1 MNETIGA
8 GTNNPS
14 RAKEW
19 EKAAVDE
26 ENRRRQEQLEGRLR
40 DLEERV
46 KRGSMTAEQAQATKE
61 KMMALERDRLEAA
74 GRAKIE
80 AAAKVELE
88 TAAAA
93 LNQAPSNKSESPA
106 EDKEFGHF
114 QVASGTSKE
123 AEFKRLTGEDWPG
136 EKYYAV
142 TYGVD
147 EGYDEPI
154 ENWTI
159 YERPAVE
166 AQQQPETITNDEVF
180 GHFQVASGTSK
191 EAEFKRLTGEDWP
204 GVEYYATC
212 YGVDEGYDE
221 PIENWT
227 IYKRSSNEQDP
238 TDASEGEDNP
248 EDKDNAEGEKDPN
261 DKDDSKGEGS
271 PEENKNKV
279 DLGDPTVKKLEIAID
294 KNKTE
299 RLEKIEEDLSKM
311 LPDLAELYAR
321 NRRIIIGAKNRAE
334 FERVKGEYS
343 ELLDEA
349 LKLKS
354 EASFN
359 KGMGELSEKLE
370 KRAEELTQQIQAQ
383 LIEFVGGDP
392 ESTEKTQEEVDAER
406 TRLVEEAEKILRA
419 EYGEMTKELEANV
432 NADFLSGY
440 LEEAAKL
447 EDATINAL
455 DNGTACRR
463 FVNKVI
469 NNKTLKRALIAAG
482 AVGLAAT
489 GIGLVTGLAAGTMSV
504 GLGFTTGGV
513 ALGAGKGAL
522 MGGLMSRQNSKNSA
536 VRGFASEEEIKA
548 QLESIDSEDANAA
561 PLAKWLLDQY
571 SSAKDQDLAS
581 NRKRTALSAG
591 IGAAIGG
598 LMSGVHFN
606 NIESHEITD
615 RVRVGTEPGKL
626 EIDYFDNVDVA
637 RGGGMY
643 DSFTQMGGN
652 PEDLQ
657 RALDIAHSIDS
668 TYNMVPGS
676 NGVTAGFNGQV
687 GEFAHTYPG
696 PISEWPS
703 VAQSY
708 MKEVADAWARAG
720 LIPSHMAGGGPIYDT
735 VTKTVIKLVPN
746 VFMDTLARATATVGA
761 GAIGGVIGGAGQE
774 RPRIN
779 VKTPEASPST
789 PETGF
794 EAPTVD
800 DIYKKL
806 RELEQQGQSTE
817 ATSEPEAPTVDDI
830 YKKLRELEQQGQS
843 TEATSEPEASKDN
856 VTTEI
861 IREFGDRISKTGI
874 EIMTSQDGLNEV
886 NSARIAEWWDTL
898 DEDTKNE
905 ITQYETTLRGS
916 NYGRALKTWLQINPQ
931 GQS

>member
-1 MNETIGA
+1 MSEIINDS
-8 GTNNPS
+8 NNNN
-14 RAKEW
+14 ANTKEW
-19 EKAAVDE
+19 EQIALDE
-26 ENRRRQEQLEGRLR
+26 ERRRSQEQLEGRLR
-40 DLEERV
+40 NIDERV
-46 KRGSMTAEQAQATKE
+46 KRGSMTEEQAQATKE
-61 KMMALERDRLEAA
+61 KMMALERARLEAA
-74 GRAKIE
+74 SKAELEANAKLEIE
-80 AAAKVELE
+80 ASASNTNQDQVSQSEASTGNKVFS
-88 TAAAA
+88 T
-93 LNQAPSNKSESPA
+93 
-106 EDKEFGHF
+106 F

-142 TYGVD
+142 TYGID

-159 YERPAVE
+159 YERPAAE

-279 DLGDPTVKKLEIAID
+279 DLGDPTVKKLE
-294 KNKTE
+294 
-299 RLEKIEEDLSKM
+299 
-311 LPDLAELYAR
+311 DLAELYAR

-359 KGMGELSEKLE
+359 IGMGELSEKLE
-370 KRAEELTQQIQAQ
+370 KRADELTQQIQAQ
-383 LIEFVGGDP
+383 LLEFVGGDP
-392 ESTEKTQEEVDAER
+392 ENTEKTQEEVDAER
-406 TRLVEEAEKILRA
+406 TRLVEEAEKTLRA
-419 EYGEMTKELEANV
+419 EYGEMTKELETSV
-432 NADFLSGY
+432 NTNFLSDY

-463 FVNKVI
+463 FVDKVLNNKV
-469 NNKTLKRALIAAG
+469 LKGALIVAG
-482 AVGLAAT
+482 VAGLAAT
-489 GIGLVTGLAAGTMSV
+489 GVGLVTGLAAGTMSV

-676 NGVTAGFNGQV
+676 NGVTTGFNGQV

-708 MKEVADAWARAG
+708 MEEVANAWARAG

-735 VTKTVIKLVPN
+735 VTRTVIKLIPN
-746 VFMDTLARATATVGA
+746 VFMDTLARATTTVGA
-761 GAIGGVIGGAGQE
+761 GIIGSAIGGAGAE
-774 RPRIN
+774 RQPI
-779 VKTPEASPST
+779 TTESPENPPST
-789 PETGF
+789 PE
-794 EAPTVD
+794 A
-800 DIYKKL
+800 
-806 RELEQQGQSTE
+806 
-817 ATSEPEAPTVDDI
+817 APEAPTSEDLDRKLEAIEQTQVSPENTPSLVDFI
-830 YKKLRELEQQGQS
+830 
-843 TEATSEPEASKDN
+843 TE
-856 VTTEI
+856 
-861 IREFGDRISKTGI
+861 EFGDKVGETGI

>member
-1 MNETIGA
+1 MSETINSSNINSA
-8 GTNNPS
+8 D
-14 RAKEW
+14 AKEW
-19 EKAAVDE
+19 ERVALDE
-26 ENRRRQEQLEGRLR
+26 ETRRSKEQFEGRLR
-40 DLEERV
+40 DIDERV

-136 EKYYAV
+136 
-142 TYGVD
+142 
-147 EGYDEPI
+147 
-154 ENWTI
+154 
-159 YERPAVE
+159 
-166 AQQQPETITNDEVF
+166 
-180 GHFQVASGTSK
+180 
-191 EAEFKRLTGEDWP
+191 
-204 GVEYYATC
+204 VEYYATC

-261 DKDDSKGEGS
+261 NNDDTKGEGD

-447 EDATINAL
+447 EDATIDAL

-482 AVGLAAT
+482 AVGLAVT

-676 NGVTAGFNGQV
+676 NGVTTGFNGQV

-735 VTKTVIKLVPN
+735 VTRTVIKLVPN
-746 VFMDTLARATATVGA
+746 VFMDTLARATTTVGA
-761 GAIGGVIGGAGQE
+761 GIIGSAIGGAGAE
-774 RPRIN
+774 RQPI
-779 VKTPEASPST
+779 TTESPENPPST
-789 PETGF
+789 PE
-794 EAPTVD
+794 
-800 DIYKKL
+800 
-806 RELEQQGQSTE
+806 
-817 ATSEPEAPTVDDI
+817 ATPEAPTSEDLDRKLEAIEQTQVSPENTPSLVDFI
-830 YKKLRELEQQGQS
+830 
-843 TEATSEPEASKDN
+843 TE
-856 VTTEI
+856 
-861 IREFGDRISKTGI
+861 EFGDKVGETGI

>member
-8 GTNNPS
+8 GINNPS

-40 DLEERV
+40 DIEERV
-46 KRGSMTAEQAQATKE
+46 KRGSMTEEQAQATKE
-61 KMMALERDRLEAA
+61 KMMALERARLEATSKA
-74 GRAKIE
+74 ELEANAKLEIE
-80 AAAKVELE
+80 AATSNPNQDQDSQSEASAENKV
-88 TAAAA
+88 
-93 LNQAPSNKSESPA
+93 
-106 EDKEFGHF
+106 FGHF

-299 RLEKIEEDLSKM
+299 RLEKIEEDLNKM

-354 EASFN
+354 KASFN
-359 KGMGELSEKLE
+359 IGMGELSEKLE
-370 KRAEELTQQIQAQ
+370 KRADELTQQIQAQ
-383 LIEFVGGDP
+383 LLEFVGGDP
-392 ESTEKTQEEVDAER
+392 ENTEKTQEEVDAER
-406 TRLVEEAEKILRA
+406 TRLVEEAEKTLRA
-419 EYGEMTKELEANV
+419 EYGEMTKELETSV
-432 NADFLSGY
+432 NTNFLSDY

-463 FVNKVI
+463 FVDKVLNNKV
-469 NNKTLKRALIAAG
+469 LKGALIVAG
-482 AVGLAAT
+482 VAGLAAT
-489 GIGLVTGLAAGTMSV
+489 GVGLVTGLAAGTMSV

-571 SSAKDQDLAS
+571 TSAKDQDLAS

-676 NGVTAGFNGQV
+676 NGVTTGFNGQV

-708 MKEVADAWARAG
+708 MEEVANAWARAG

-735 VTKTVIKLVPN
+735 VTRTVIKLVPN
-746 VFMDTLARATATVGA
+746 VFMDTLARATTTVGA
-761 GAIGGVIGGAGQE
+761 GIIGSAIGGAGAE
-774 RPRIN
+774 RQPI
-779 VKTPEASPST
+779 TTESPENPPST
-789 PETGF
+789 PE
-794 EAPTVD
+794 
-800 DIYKKL
+800 
-806 RELEQQGQSTE
+806 
-817 ATSEPEAPTVDDI
+817 ATPEAPTSEDMDR
-830 YKKLRELEQQGQS
+830 KLEAIEQAQATETITS
-843 TEATSEPEASKDN
+843 TPEAPTSEDMDRKLEAIEQAQVSPENTPSLVDFI
-856 VTTEI
+856 TE
-861 IREFGDRISKTGI
+861 EFGDKVGETGI